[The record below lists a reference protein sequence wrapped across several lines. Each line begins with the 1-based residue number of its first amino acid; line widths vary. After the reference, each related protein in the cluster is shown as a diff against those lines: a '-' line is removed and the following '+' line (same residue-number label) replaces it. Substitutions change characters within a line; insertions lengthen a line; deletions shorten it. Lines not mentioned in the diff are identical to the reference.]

1 MVTEVNKGY
10 VKYEVG
16 EFPEDWVLK
25 NFNDI
30 FSFHSTSNY
39 SKAEM
44 SSEGSVGC
52 IHYGLIHAI
61 PNTHYDLSDGI
72 KFYVTKEQA
81 KYDYVRD
88 GDVIMVDASEDISG
102 VNKSVEVFG
111 VGEGKYISGLHTYLI
126 RDSKSNMA
134 DRFRGI
140 ILNSTVIKNQ
150 MIQLAVGMKV
160 FGVSKTQLINIKIP
174 LPPTLEEQ
182 KSIATALSDIDELI
196 TGLEKLISKKKD
208 IKQGA
213 AQALLSGKIRL
224 NGFGHANEMKESQ
237 LGLIPKDWDVK
248 LLPEVFDYIHGKAH
262 EQHIDSSGAF
272 TVVNSKFIS
281 SEGKVSKQ
289 SSNNFCPAKK
299 GDILTVLS
307 DLPNGKA
314 LAKTYYVNVNMKYAV
329 NQRIC
334 IWRSKKDYPLFLSY
348 IMNRHKYFMKFDD
361 GVTQTHILNHHIEK
375 CPVLVPLD
383 INEQKAIAI
392 SLNDMVA
399 EITQLETK
407 KEKYQAIKQGMMQ
420 ELLTGKTRLV

>member
-126 RDSKSNMA
+126 RDSKSNLA

-174 LPPTLEEQ
+174 LPPTIEEQ
-182 KSIATALSDIDELI
+182 KSIAAALTDVDELI

-208 IKQGA
+208 IKQGG

-224 NGFGHANEMKESQ
+224 NGFGHTNEMKESQ

-248 LLPEVFDYIHGKAH
+248 LLPEVFNYIHGKAH
-262 EQHIDSSGAF
+262 EQHIDSSGTY

-289 SSNNFCPAKK
+289 SSDNFCPAKK

-314 LAKTYYVNVNMKYAV
+314 LAKTYYVNVSMKYAV

-375 CPVLVPLD
+375 CPVLVPSD
-383 INEQKAIAI
+383 INEQKAIAK
-392 SLNDMVA
+392 SLNEMDA

-420 ELLTGKTRLV
+420 ELLTCKTRLL

>member
-1 MVTEVNKGY
+1 MELRESIGFKDSLLGPIPTDWNIKTLGDIGDVKMCKRIFSYQTTTRGDVPFYKIGTFGKEPDAYISKELFEDFKKKYSFPKKGSLLISASGTIGRTVEY
-10 VKYEVG
+10 VG
-16 EFPEDWVLK
+16 EDAYYQDSNIIWIENNEVLVTNK
-25 NFNDI
+25 YLKHI
-30 FSFHSTSNY
+30 FKIIKYNT
-39 SKAEM
+39 
-44 SSEGSVGC
+44 EGS
-52 IHYGLIHAI
+52 
-61 PNTHYDLSDGI
+61 TI
-72 KFYVTKEQA
+72 KRLYNSIV
-81 KYDYVRD
+81 
-88 GDVIMVDASEDISG
+88 
-102 VNKSVEVFG
+102 KSSSF
-111 VGEGKYISGLHTYLI
+111 
-126 RDSKSNMA
+126 A
-134 DRFRGI
+134 
-140 ILNSTVIKNQ
+140 
-150 MIQLAVGMKV
+150 
-160 FGVSKTQLINIKIP
+160 

-334 IWRSKKDYPLFLSY
+334 IWRSKRDYPLFLSY

-375 CPVLVPLD
+375 CPVLVPSD